1 MRWDAGCGRGDAG
14 LCSNASANRPHHGWS
29 RTTKLRAT
37 PHHSRA
43 LALWA
48 SLSLFLVSLSAHAY
62 AQSTSEL
69 KQKADEAGIHSE
81 DDAIRRAKASGLTR
95 EQILQA
101 LKEAGYTETEVREV
115 LSNEAPGGGV
125 DRSGAEMDSR
135 YTAPSAQSD
144 TTSAPM
150 MAAPQRVP
158 LKPEDYPEFTKEIQA
173 RVPNVEPVFPFGYEI
188 FGYAPSTFEPLG
200 SGPVDP
206 DYPIGPGDRSSSR
219 SGATTSSRMPRW

>member
-1 MRWDAGCGRGDAG
+1 MRWDAGRGRGDAG
-14 LCSNASANRPHHGWS
+14 LCSNASANRPHHGRR

-37 PHHSRA
+37 PHQYRA
-43 LALWA
+43 LALTA
-48 SLSLFLVSLSAHAY
+48 APAVLPHPLSAHPY
-62 AQSTSEL
+62 ARSTSEL
-69 KQKADEAGIHSE
+69 RQKADEAGVHSE

-135 YTAPSAQSD
+135 YTPPSAQSD

-158 LKPEDYPEFTKEIQA
+158 L
-173 RVPNVEPVFPFGYEI
+173 
-188 FGYAPSTFEPLG
+188 
-200 SGPVDP
+200 
-206 DYPIGPGDRSSSR
+206 
-219 SGATTSSRMPRW
+219 